1 MYKCSRSDLLTTH
14 QNSYS
19 TMIRTNQG
27 EKKTSQLE
35 VKHNIIANIIQT
47 AQKRLSFFSVENLF
61 LTRNYYCAPGIL
73 AFDTICAMSKRI
85 IIQCLC

>member
-1 MYKCSRSDLLTTH
+1 MEKHTEMRIKVMYKCSRSDLLTAH

-19 TMIRTNQG
+19 TMIRTNQD

-47 AQKRLSFFSVENLF
+47 AQKRLSF
-61 LTRNYYCAPGIL
+61 L
-73 AFDTICAMSKRI
+73 ALRTYF
-85 IIQCLC
+85 